1 MIQTSTNPQSPPK
14 NPLISS
20 LRNLSL
26 PKSNPLDLINPL
38 VESYADKFTTADD
51 DLLRDIA
58 VQTMATHPKSHMLS
72 GHVQGKL
79 LEFISLLSRPSRI
92 LEIGTFTGY
101 SALCLAKGL
110 LNDGQL
116 HTIELREEDAA
127 TARANFNRSNLVNKI
142 ILHVGNALTIIPE
155 LKENWDLVF
164 LDADKTGYLEYYKMV
179 LPKLKPGGMIVADNV
194 LFHGQVF
201 EQPLSKNAKAIQ
213 EFNEYVYQDQS
224 VDKVMLTVRDG
235 LLLIR
240 KNG

>member
-1 MIQTSTNPQSPPK
+1 ME
-14 NPLISS
+14 
-20 LRNLSL
+20 
-26 PKSNPLDLINPL
+26 LINPL
-38 VESYADKFTTADD
+38 VEAYSQRFTTAND
-51 DLLRDIA
+51 DLLKEISL
-58 VQTMATHPKSHMLS
+58 QNHPKSHMLS
-72 GHVQGKL
+72 GHVQGKF
-79 LEFISLLSRPSRI
+79 LEMISMIMQPSRI

-110 LNDGQL
+110 LKDGQL

-164 LDADKTGYLEYYKMV
+164 LDADKTGYLEYYQMV